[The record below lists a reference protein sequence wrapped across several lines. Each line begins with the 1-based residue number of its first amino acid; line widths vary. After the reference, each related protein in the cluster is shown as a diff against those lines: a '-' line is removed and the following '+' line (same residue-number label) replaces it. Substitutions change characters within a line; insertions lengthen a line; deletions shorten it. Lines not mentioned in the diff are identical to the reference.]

1 MPVQTITEA
10 TARELLDGIHA
21 LAVAL
26 AVATEKLQAQ
36 VAWNEE
42 QRKTNADVAEKINAM
57 GKENV
62 ARDAEIKHIRDW
74 KDRINH
80 ALTSVLISVLVL
92 AVLAVLYLT
101 FGTRP

>member
-42 QRKTNADVAEKINAM
+42 QRKTNAEVRADIIEIEK
-57 GKENV
+57 GNV
-62 ARDAEIKHIRDW
+62 ARDGEIKNIREW
-74 KDRINH
+74 KDKINH
-80 ALTSVLISVLVL
+80 AFMSVFISVLIL

-101 FGTRP
+101 FGTKP